1 MKTFYATCAGK
12 AGHNEDITFELE
24 VKARSALGALRKC
37 FRLGFDVL
45 DIRDHKEKIPLEERE
60 LFKYLDEED
69 MEMVEENVLEDK

>member
-24 VKARSALGALRKC
+24 VKARSAIGALRKC

-45 DIRDHKEKIPLEERE
+45 DVREEKEG
-60 LFKYLDEED
+60 LFIDEKD